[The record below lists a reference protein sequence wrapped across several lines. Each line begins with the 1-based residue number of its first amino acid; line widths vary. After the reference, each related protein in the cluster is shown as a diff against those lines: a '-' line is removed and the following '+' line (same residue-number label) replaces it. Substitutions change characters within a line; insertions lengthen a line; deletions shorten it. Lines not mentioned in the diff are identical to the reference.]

1 MSIQHQPGQKP
12 LVPPPPPTW
21 GEVAAEGAA
30 TSVVRFVLA
39 DRVVTFPL
47 SELKRWEH
55 VVGEPEVLSISVGR
69 DQIVIEGA
77 ELGAIRSA
85 LDRKRLIEVRANHER
100 SKARPGPR
108 VRRIAIE
115 TT

>member
-21 GEVAAEGAA
+21 GEVAAEGA
-30 TSVVRFVLA
+30 SSSIVRFVLA

-55 VVGEPEVLSISVGR
+55 VAGDPEVFSISIGR
-69 DQIVIEGA
+69 EQIVIEGT
-77 ELGAIRSA
+77 ELGAIRTA
-85 LDRKRLIEVRANHER
+85 LDKKQLIEVRATHER
-100 SKARPGPR
+100 SKTRPGPR

-115 TT
+115 TA